1 MKTNDHDT
9 LRWRWAPLTDALWQD
24 FETLFGS
31 RGACGGC
38 WCMSWRITRK
48 EFEQQKGEGNRR
60 AMKALIDDGE
70 IPGLL
75 AYDGDTPIGW
85 ISVAPRTH
93 FPRLLNSS
101 LIKGLDGQ
109 GVWSIVCFFVSK
121 NYRRRGVSVKLIQA
135 AVEYAARHGGR
146 ILEGYP
152 VDPAKGPYADAFVW
166 TGLAS
171 AFRAAG
177 FDECSRPSP
186 TRPVFRYKLDHHTG
200 K

>member
-1 MKTNDHDT
+1 MKTDDYDT
-9 LRWRWAPLTDALWQD
+9 LRWRWAPVTAALWQD

-38 WCMSWRITRK
+38 WCMSWRLTRK
-48 EFEQQKGEGNRR
+48 EFEQQKGEGNRQ
-60 AMKALIDDGE
+60 AMKALIDGGE

-85 ISVAPRTH
+85 ISVAPRSS
-93 FPRLLNSS
+93 FSRLLNSS
-101 LIKGLDGQ
+101 LIKGLEDQ

-121 NYRRRGVSVKLIQA
+121 KYRRHGISVKLIQA
-135 AVEYAARHGGR
+135 AKEYVARQGGL
-146 ILEGYP
+146 ILEAYP
-152 VDPAKGPYADAFVW
+152 VEPAKGPYADAFVW

-177 FDECSRPSP
+177 FSECARPSP
-186 TRPVFRYKLDHHTG
+186 TRPIFRYTLDNRTG